1 MQAALGIRAALT
13 RDKSCGIE
21 TVRDCARWG
30 MADVQ
35 MESVS
40 KGSATDFQGFLR
52 RLKVAYKGPAKCPV
66 AVFMLKNALRAAT

>member
-1 MQAALGIRAALT
+1 
-13 RDKSCGIE
+13 
-21 TVRDCARWG
+21 